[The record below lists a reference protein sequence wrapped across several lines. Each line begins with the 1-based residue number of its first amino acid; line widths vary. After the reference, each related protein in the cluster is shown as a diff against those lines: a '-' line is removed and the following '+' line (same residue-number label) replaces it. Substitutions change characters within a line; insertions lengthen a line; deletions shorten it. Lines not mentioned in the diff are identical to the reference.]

1 MPRMELLRWLWTDR
15 RPSLRYKTL
24 HNTGGSIPCR
34 CCALSTIVEATQ
46 RHCGDYA
53 TSPRHWAVAAAKR
66 NAKKEKRKAHPE
78 LYARL
83 WFRQPPP
90 AAGFRRILVSGGT
103 KTRIRPDVPPD
114 ACGPCAIP
122 APGRRTNNSGP
133 SRRETRIIRY
143 AGAKTRNNGKRYAA
157 LPWMVPLT
165 ERQGLL
171 LQKCAALGKMRNSTK
186 LVRNLYETCHKNKRN
201 CETRNFPRKVPPLTF
216 IH

>member
-1 MPRMELLRWLWTDR
+1 MTDG
-15 RPSLRYKTL
+15 L
-24 HNTGGSIPCR
+24 
-34 CCALSTIVEATQ
+34 
-46 RHCGDYA
+46 
-53 TSPRHWAVAAAKR
+53 VAAS
-66 NAKKEKRKAHPE
+66 H
-78 LYARL
+78 Y
-83 WFRQPPP
+83 
-90 AAGFRRILVSGGT
+90 T
-103 KTRIRPDVPPD
+103 
-114 ACGPCAIP
+114 CAIP

-201 CETRNFPRKVPPLTF
+201 CETCSFQKNKITPYLFFFLWSQKFRSFVCFCDKFRTSFVQVSYKFRIFSGHGARSLSMALLSRTEAQASKFRVRLLRSPSTARLPKTGRKLCAFPTLSL
-216 IH
+216 